1 VFKYL
6 ERRRKQKAEQ
16 RADELL
22 RQQEAQR
29 QAEKRQQEAQRQ
41 AEQIARARVQSQKII
56 LGALADGKVVEE
68 YSRELDRMFPDFKLG
83 KTESLLYVFPGVRY
97 LERVTRRKVQGRSAG
112 TSVRLMKG
120 VSVRVGQSTGTP
132 VEYEEVVARGVGD
145 LAVSTRHVFF
155 RGDRRSFRI
164 HMNKV
169 VSVGCGN
176 DYVEVIRDRASG
188 LPEYFAGLDAN
199 DARFG
204 AELIDS
210 VTVSDWGRSG
220 PEIVSAEDEGLLHYA
235 SESAL
240 YA

>member
-1 VFKYL
+1 MTGEILVFKYI
-6 ERRRKQKAEQ
+6 ERRRKERAEQ

-29 QAEKRQQEAQRQ
+29 EAEKAARERVDGQR
-41 AEQIARARVQSQKII
+41 II
-56 LGALADGKVVEE
+56 LGALADGKVVDE
-68 YSRELDRMFPDFKLG
+68 YCRALDRSFPDFKLG

-97 LERVTRRKVQGRSAG
+97 FERVTRRRVEGRSAG
-112 TSVRLMKG
+112 TSVRVMKG
-120 VSVRVGQSTGTP
+120 VSVRVGQSSGTP
-132 VEYEEVVARGVGD
+132 VEYEEVVERAVGD

-169 VSVGCGN
+169 VSVGPG
-176 DYVEVIRDRASG
+176 DDFVEVVRDRASG
-188 LPEYFAGLDAN
+188 LPEYFVGLNAS
-199 DARFG
+199 DARFA

-210 VTVSDWGRSG
+210 VTLSDWGRSG
-220 PEIVSAEDEGLLHYA
+220 PEVVSAEDEGLLHYA

-240 YA
+240 HA

>member
-1 VFKYL
+1 MFKYL

-22 RQQEAQR
+22 RQQEDQR
-29 QAEKRQQEAQRQ
+29 QAEKA
-41 AEQIARARVQSQKII
+41 ARAKIEVQRLV
-56 LGALADGKVVEE
+56 LGALADRKVVEE
-68 YSRELDRMFPDFKLG
+68 NSRLWDRNFPDFKLG
-83 KTESLLYVFPGVRY
+83 KTEPLLYVFPGVTY

-112 TSVRLMKG
+112 TSVRVMKG
-120 VSVRVGQSTGTP
+120 VSVRVGWSAWTP

-169 VSVGCGN
+169 VSVGCGD
-176 DYVEVIRDRASG
+176 DYVEVVRDRASG
-188 LPEYFAGLDAN
+188 LPEYFTGLSAG
-199 DARFG
+199 DARFA
-204 AELIDS
+204 AELIDT

-220 PEIVSAEDEGLLHYA
+220 PEIVSAQDEGLLHYA

-240 YA
+240 HA

>member
-1 VFKYL
+1 MKKGRPTMFKYF
-6 ERRRKQKAEQ
+6 EKRRQQKAAQ
-16 RADELL
+16 RTDKLL

-29 QAEKRQQEAQRQ
+29 QAEKAARERVESQR
-41 AEQIARARVQSQKII
+41 II

-68 YSRELDRMFPDFKLG
+68 YSRELDRIFPDFKLG

-97 LERVTRRKVQGRSAG
+97 LERVTRRRVEGRSAG
-112 TSVRLMKG
+112 TSVRVMKG
-120 VSVRVGQSTGTP
+120 VSVRVGASRGTP
-132 VEYEEVVARGVGD
+132 VEYEEVVERGAGD

-169 VSVGCGN
+169 VSVGCG
-176 DYVEVIRDRASG
+176 DDFVEVVRDRASG
-188 LPEYFAGLDAN
+188 LPEYFVGLSVT
-199 DARFG
+199 DARFA

-220 PEIVSAEDEGLLHYA
+220 PEVVSVNDDDLSHYA
-235 SESAL
+235 SASAL
-240 YA
+240 HA

>member
-1 VFKYL
+1 MFKYL
-6 ERRRKQKAEQ
+6 EKRRKQKAEQ

-29 QAEKRQQEAQRQ
+29 QAEKA
-41 AEQIARARVQSQKII
+41 ARAKIEVQRLV

-68 YSRELDRMFPDFKLG
+68 NSRLWDRNFPDFKLG
-83 KTESLLYVFPGVRY
+83 KTESLLYVFPGVSY

-112 TSVRLMKG
+112 TSVRVMKG
-120 VSVRVGQSTGTP
+120 VSVRVGRSTGTP

-169 VSVGCGN
+169 VSVGCGD
-176 DYVEVIRDRASG
+176 DYVEVVRDRASG
-188 LPEYFAGLDAN
+188 LPEYFTGLSAGDAKF
-199 DARFG
+199 A
-204 AELIDS
+204 AELIDT

-220 PEIVSAEDEGLLHYA
+220 PEVVSVEDEGLLHYA

-240 YA
+240 HA

>member
-1 VFKYL
+1 MFKYF
-6 ERRRKQKAEQ
+6 EKRRKQKAER

-29 QAEKRQQEAQRQ
+29 QAEKA
-41 AEQIARARVQSQKII
+41 ARERVEGQKVI
-56 LGALADGKVVEE
+56 LSALTEGKIVGE
-68 YSRELDRMFPDFKLG
+68 YSAALDRFFPDFKLG

-97 LERVTRRKVQGRSAG
+97 LERVTRRRIEGRSAG
-112 TSVRLMKG
+112 TSVRVMKG
-120 VSVRVGQSTGTP
+120 VSVRVGRSAGTP
-132 VEYEEVVARGVGD
+132 VEYEEVVARGAGD

-169 VSVGCGN
+169 VSVGCGD

-188 LPEYFAGLDAN
+188 MPEYFAGLSAG
-199 DARFG
+199 DARFA

-220 PEIVSAEDEGLLHYA
+220 PEVVSAEDEGLLHYA

-240 YA
+240 RA